1 MMNIPTRAQTLIDT
15 LQLQPHPEGGFYREV
30 FRSTTRINVADVRE
44 SRCAATTIYFLLTQG
59 MFSRWHRVLSDE
71 IWHWYEGEPLEL
83 WLASPDLQCV
93 QRHVLGPVAGEQLP
107 VHTVPAGWWQAAR
120 PIGGFVLTGC
130 TVAPGFEFDDFA
142 FLSDDPLAAAALQA
156 SNPHCAAWL

>member
-1 MMNIPTRAQTLIDT
+1 MIMATRAQTLIDA

-30 FRSTTRINVADVRE
+30 FRSATRINVDDARI
-44 SRCAATTIYFLLTQG
+44 SRCATTTIYFLLTHG
-59 MFSRWHRVLSDE
+59 AFSRWHRVLSDE

-83 WLASPDLQCV
+83 WIAPPDLQCV
-93 QRHVLGPVAGEQLP
+93 RRHLLGPVAGEQLP

-120 PIGGFVLTGC
+120 PIGEFVLTGC

-142 FLSDDPLAAAALQA
+142 FLSDEPDAAVAIRKINPQAAQ
-156 SNPHCAAWL
+156 WL